1 MALVVKDRVKV
12 TSTTTGTGTF
22 SLGSPESGYQAFS
35 AVLSDGDQTFYTIAN
50 DPADEWEVGIG
61 TFNSANTLSR
71 DIVLDSSNSGSLVN
85 FQSGDKLVFITYPA
99 GKSVTKDQAIAYA
112 IALGG

>member
-1 MALVVKDRVKV
+1 MALILRDRVKV
-12 TSTTTGTGTF
+12 TSPSTGTGDF
-22 SLGSPESGYQAFS
+22 SLGAAESGSQSFS
-35 AVLSDGDQTFYTIAN
+35 AVMSDGDQTYYTIAN

-61 TFNSANTLSR
+61 TFNSANTLTR
-71 DIVLDSSNSGSLVN
+71 NIVLDSSNSGSLVN
-85 FQSGDKLVFITYPA
+85 FQAGDKFVFITYPA